1 MEQNLEKGINNIEN
15 MEQNLKKGVKN
26 MEQNI
31 ELEVNENIK

>member
-1 MEQNLEKGINNIEN
+1 MEQNLEKGIKNIEN

-31 ELEVNENIK
+31 ELEVNENIE